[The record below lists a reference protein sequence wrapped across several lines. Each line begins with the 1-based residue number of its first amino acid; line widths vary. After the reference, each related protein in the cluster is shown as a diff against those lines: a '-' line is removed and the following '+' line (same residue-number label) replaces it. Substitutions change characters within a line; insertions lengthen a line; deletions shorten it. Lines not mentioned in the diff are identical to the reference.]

1 MAPLIIPALCLVT
14 LIAGGVLFARG
25 ATLSRASWQLDGRLG
40 RAGGSETRRQVA
52 MPTMLAARGRDREE
66 IVARLQQAGFSGPGA
81 IQTFLLVRLCVTVV
95 ALLLALAAS
104 QMIWGNALARPLV
117 LFLAPAITYIM
128 VKRLLLVLA
137 GERQRRIVAEF
148 PFLLDLMLMMLE
160 SGISLDQCLHAIAR
174 DETTSVP
181 HLNLTLRALVEDLDR
196 GMAYEHAL
204 VRWAMRVG
212 TPGARELA
220 ALFVQAL
227 FQGIELSPALRQ
239 FTREFTERRIATA
252 REAMGRISVKMIL
265 VMIVFF
271 MPALFIVVGGP
282 PVTALFQMI
291 REMM

>member
-1 MAPLIIPALCLVT
+1 MVAVIIPALSLVT
-14 LIAGGVLFARG
+14 LVAGGAMFVRG
-25 ATLSRASWQLDGRLG
+25 AVDSRASWQLEGRLG
-40 RAGGSETRRQVA
+40 REGGVDTRRQVA
-52 MPTMLAARGRDREE
+52 VPAVLAARGKDGEE
-66 IVARLQQAGFSGPGA
+66 VVARLQQAGFNGPHA
-81 IQTFLLVRLCVTVV
+81 IQTFVIVRLGITIAV
-95 ALLLALAAS
+95 LLLALVIS
-104 QMIWGNALARPLV
+104 QMVWGNALARPLV
-117 LFLAPAITYIM
+117 LFLAPAITYILI
-128 VKRLLLVLA
+128 KRLLSVLA
-137 GERQRRIVAEF
+137 SERQRQLVAEF

-160 SGISLDQCLHAIAR
+160 SGVSLDQCLHAIAR
-174 DETTSVP
+174 DETASVP
-181 HLNLTLRALVEDLDR
+181 HLNQTLRALVEDLDR
-196 GMAYEHAL
+196 GMGYEQAL
-204 VRWAMRVG
+204 TRWATRAG

-271 MPALFIVVGGP
+271 MPALFVVVGGP

>member
-1 MAPLIIPALCLVT
+1 MAV
-14 LIAGGVLFARG
+14 
-25 ATLSRASWQLDGRLG
+25 
-40 RAGGSETRRQVA
+40 
-52 MPTMLAARGRDREE
+52 
-66 IVARLQQAGFSGPGA
+66 
-81 IQTFLLVRLCVTVV
+81 
-95 ALLLALAAS
+95 LLLALVTS
-104 QMIWGNALARPLV
+104 QLVWGNALARPLV
-117 LFLAPAITYIM
+117 LFLAPAITYILI
-128 VKRLLLVLA
+128 KRMLSVLA
-137 GERQRRIVAEF
+137 SERQRQLVAEF

-181 HLNLTLRALVEDLDR
+181 HLNQTLRALVDDLDR
-196 GMAYEHAL
+196 GMAYETAL
-204 VRWAMRVG
+204 VRWATRVG